1 MPHNKSLFSSTNLS
15 LLHHSFLFPPKMG
28 HIGMNFW
35 YYFFSAL
42 YKSEALKNFVIE
54 GLIEVLKSTE
64 EAELKGAPKEIFPTN
79 R

>member
-1 MPHNKSLFSSTNLS
+1 
-15 LLHHSFLFPPKMG
+15 
-28 HIGMNFW
+28 MNFW
-35 YYFFSAL
+35 HYFFSAL

-64 EAELKGAPKEIFPTN
+64 EAELKGAPKDIFPTN